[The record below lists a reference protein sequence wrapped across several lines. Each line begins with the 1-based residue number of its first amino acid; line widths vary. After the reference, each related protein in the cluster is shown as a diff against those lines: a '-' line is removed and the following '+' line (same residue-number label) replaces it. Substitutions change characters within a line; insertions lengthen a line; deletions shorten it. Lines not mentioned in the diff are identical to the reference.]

1 MSIFF
6 YLCAAIAVIATGFV
20 ITARNAVH
28 ALLHLIVSLLAIAVI
43 FVLYGAPFAAALE
56 VIVYAGAIMV
66 LMLFVIMM
74 LNQGSSTVEQE
85 RQWLAPSVWI
95 GPALLSAI
103 LLLLLLLLLGG
114 NGSRVGAVHY
124 VGAKQVGAALFGHY
138 LLAVEL
144 ASMVLLAGLVGAFHL
159 ARHSDRGE
167 DRDGGKY
174 VD

>member
-6 YLCAAIAVIATGFV
+6 YLCAAIALLATVCV

-28 ALLHLIVSLLAIAVI
+28 ALLYLIVSLLAIAVI
-43 FVLYGAPFAAALE
+43 FFLYGAPFAAALE

-74 LNQGSSTVEQE
+74 LNQGDSTVEQE
-85 RQWLAPSVWI
+85 RQWLAPSDWI
-95 GPALLSAI
+95 GPGLLSAI
-103 LLLLLLLLLGG
+103 LLTLFLVLLGG
-114 NGSRVGAVHY
+114 NGGQAGAVNY
-124 VGAKQVGAALFGHY
+124 VGARQVGAALFGHY

-159 ARHSDRGE
+159 ARRGQSE
-167 DRDGGKY
+167 QEGTDHGH
-174 VD
+174 